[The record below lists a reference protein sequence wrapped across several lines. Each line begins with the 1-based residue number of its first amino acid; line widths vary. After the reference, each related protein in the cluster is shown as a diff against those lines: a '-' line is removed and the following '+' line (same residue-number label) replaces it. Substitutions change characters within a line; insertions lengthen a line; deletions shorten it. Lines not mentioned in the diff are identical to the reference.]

1 MQFNVRYRDW
11 VENIPLSV
19 FLSVRLSAR
28 PSVCRTVVITWY
40 KADFG
45 ISIQCTTE
53 IDVRIT
59 EVSRKLSYENKKK
72 PVSLFTI
79 IWLLSR
85 TSSFRTCVS
94 NPFDNWFNKICP
106 CLSSLPV
113 SLLIVPVHTNLFGLF
128 TCSWWVSVYPSAFVL
143 LMNQIDKLL
152 TNLWKKIQY

>member
-19 FLSVRLSAR
+19 FLSARPSVR

-45 ISIQCTTE
+45 ISRQCTTE

-59 EVSRKLSYENKKK
+59 DVSRKLSYENIKK

-113 SLLIVPVHTNLFGLF
+113 SLLIVPVHTNLFWSVHLFLMSIGLSKCL
-128 TCSWWVSVYPSAFVL
+128 CSPYESNRQAI
-143 LMNQIDKLL
+143 N
-152 TNLWKKIQY
+152 